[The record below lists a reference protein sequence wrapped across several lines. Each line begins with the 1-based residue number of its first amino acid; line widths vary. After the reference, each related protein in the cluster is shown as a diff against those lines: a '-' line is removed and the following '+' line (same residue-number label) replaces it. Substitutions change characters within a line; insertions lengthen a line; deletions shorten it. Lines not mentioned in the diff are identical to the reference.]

1 MTTGAIEKVQQQV
14 ALDTMG
20 NVKWTREL
28 VELCKRQVC
37 PKGVSDDEFAVFMEQ
52 CKASGLNPFTKEAYC
67 VPRNVKVSRKG
78 EPDRWETVHT
88 FQASIGGARSRAGRF
103 PDFLGCTSSAVYEK
117 DFCEV
122 DVDAGVV
129 RHKFNPCAGRGM
141 LKGAWGKV
149 LKKDGTAIVVW
160 LSVGERSGAS
170 NFWKDTPGM
179 MLAKCAEFAALC
191 KAYPVQ
197 FTGVELE
204 DEGDRAFPSR
214 TQEVL
219 EAVNSTATPA
229 PAQTN
234 LPPPPPPDPTV
245 EFGEWKGRLVSSLT
259 LEETEAAASYALQQ
273 LRDAKPGAKWIPKLE
288 KNLELVQAHRDALA
302 SEIPVPSSPP
312 PDVVDAEF
320 TPTQDEPG
328 SGG

>member
-160 LSVGERSGAS
+160 LSVGERSGSS

-179 MLAKCAEFAALC
+179 MLSKCAEFAALC

-204 DEGDRAFPSR
+204 DEGDRALPSR

-219 EAVNSTATPA
+219 EAVNGTAA
-229 PAQTN
+229 PAAPEPSLP
-234 LPPPPPPDPTV
+234 LPPPPEPTV
-245 EFGEWKGRLVSSLT
+245 EFGEWKGRIVSSLT
-259 LEETEAAASYALQQ
+259 LEESEAAASYALAQ
-273 LRDAKPGAKWIPKLE
+273 LREAKPGAKWIPKLE

-302 SEIPVPSSPP
+302 SEIPAAPTPA
-312 PDVVDAEF
+312 PDVVDADF

>member
-1 MTTGAIEKVQQQV
+1 MSSAIQKAEVV

-20 NVKWTREL
+20 NVQWTREL
-28 VELCKRQVC
+28 VDLCKRTVC
-37 PKGVSDDEFAVFMEQ
+37 PKGVTNDEFAVFMEQ
-52 CKASGLNPFTKEAYC
+52 CRATGLNPFTKEAYC
-67 VPRNVKVSRKG
+67 VPRNVKVSKRG
-78 EPDRWETVHT
+78 EQDRWETVHT

-103 PDFLGCTSSAVYEK
+103 PDFHSSTSAAVYEK
-117 DFCEV
+117 DQCEV
-122 DVDAGVV
+122 DVDAGTVK
-129 RHKFNPCAGRGM
+129 HKFNPCAPRGA

-149 LKKDGTAIVVW
+149 VKKDGTAIVVW

-302 SEIPVPSSPP
+302 SEIPVPPP
-312 PDVVDAEF
+312 PGVVDAEF